1 MLNYD
6 FVRHWNS
13 GDIRHTF
20 TARDVMLYALGVG
33 MGQEPTN
40 EQELRFVTET
50 HLSALPTMAAVLAT
64 PSMWMRDNPETGID
78 VVKLVHGEQ
87 SVTIHQALPTSGTV
101 IGQTRVTGVV
111 DKGAGKGAIVYT
123 EKRVFNAQDERL
135 LATCESTTFC
145 RGDGGFSGGRGGD
158 QPPAAPSATPD
169 APPDLV
175 VELSTRPE
183 TALIYRLSGDYNPLH
198 SDPEVARAAGF
209 HRPILHGLSTY
220 GMACRGILKAC
231 CGNDPSRLMSIRTR
245 FSSPAFPGDQIL
257 LELWETA
264 DGVSFRA
271 RVAERGATVLS
282 HGRAV
287 LAQN

>member
-64 PSMWMRDNPETGID
+64 PSMWMRDKPEAGID

-169 APPDLV
+169 APPDFV